1 MSRLCRSRQGKPY
14 YSLTSCS
21 HVFEKSLIE
30 KHLAATGQCP
40 VTGVTLDTQDLVALK
55 VAKASAPKPL
65 VANNIPG
72 ILNLLQS
79 EWDALMLEVFSLRQN
94 LDSTRKELAHA
105 LYQHDAACHVI
116 ARLIKEKGELQRKH
130 EESEIRVNDLID
142 RLQN

>member
-1 MSRLCRSRQGKPY
+1 M
-14 YSLTSCS
+14 
-21 HVFEKSLIE
+21 
-30 KHLAATGQCP
+30 
-40 VTGVTLDTQDLVALK
+40 TGVTLDSQDLVALK